1 MSVTL
6 TDIHKT
12 YADCVAL
19 DRVSLRVQE
28 GEFMTLLG
36 ASGSGKTTLLNV
48 VAGLIAPDAGSVVI
62 RGQDMTWLAPRK
74 RGLGMVF
81 QSYALVPHLSVAENI
96 AFPLHV
102 RRMPGAE
109 IRRRVNAILDVV
121 QLAHLAG
128 RKPRELS
135 GGQQQRVAIARC
147 LVYEPPVILMDEP
160 LGALDKKLREQLQ
173 REIKRIHQETQVTIL
188 YVTHDQE
195 EAMFL
200 SDRICLMRA
209 GRIAQIGAP
218 RDLYFHPNS
227 AFVADFLGESNLL
240 ECRLAADDSAVL
252 ANGQRVR
259 IQSGCASGESM
270 RLMIR
275 PDRLRF
281 VESARP
287 DQNALHGTVEDAA
300 FVGETMRYGVRIGRD
315 KVWIKVG
322 QGAHAEA
329 VRSGQSVV
337 VAWAPE
343 DALILAAD
351 DSDEARPASPRA

>member
-19 DRVSLRVQE
+19 DRVSLRVEE

-62 RGQDMTWLAPRK
+62 RGQDMTWMVPRK

-81 QSYALVPHLSVAENI
+81 QSYALVPHLTVAENI

-218 RDLYFHPNS
+218 RDLYFHPDS

-240 ECRLAADDSAVL
+240 ECRLAADASVIL
-252 ANGQRVR
+252 ENGQRVR
-259 IQSGCASGESM
+259 IQPGCARTLACGEPM

-281 VESARP
+281 VESARS
-287 DQNALHGTVEDAA
+287 DLNTLHGTVEDAA
-300 FVGETMRYGVRIGRD
+300 FVGETMRYGVRIGGD

-322 QGAHAEA
+322 QGARAEA
-329 VRSGQSVV
+329 LESGQAVV
-337 VAWAPE
+337 VAWVPE
-343 DALILAAD
+343 DALVLAAD
-351 DSDEARPASPRA
+351 EERLA